1 MLNIKT
7 VLILYNFW
15 YNLNKYCFSVTKL
28 CPTPCDPMNCST
40 PGFSV
45 HHYLPELPQ
54 IHVHWVSDA
63 IQPSHSL
70 SPLLFLPSVFA
81 LFAFL
86 PSPCWPR
93 DSRESSAAHSW
104 KASILLRSAFI
115 MVQLSH
121 LCMTTAKT
129 LALTIQIVV
138 GKVIT
143 LLFKT
148 MSRFDIAIFQRSKRL
163 LISWLQSPSALILEP
178 KKMKSHII
186 STFSPSMCPDV
197 IGLDAMILVFWML
210 SFKPV
215 F

>member
-54 IHVHWVSDA
+54 THVHWVSDA

-70 SPLLFLPSVFA
+70 SPLLFLPS
-81 LFAFL
+81 L
-86 PSPCWPR
+86 PSCPLLAVQGTLK
-93 DSRESSAAHSW
+93 SLLQHHSW

-115 MVQLSH
+115 MVQLAH

-129 LALTIQIVV
+129 LALTIQIFV
-138 GKVIT
+138 GKVMSLFFNT
-143 LLFKT
+143 LP
-148 MSRFDIAIFQRSKRL
+148 RFVIAFLPRSKRL
-163 LISWLQSPSALILEP
+163 KSASNLGRDPVPVSGSLLGFSFLESQNP
-178 KKMKSHII
+178 WCFACS
-186 STFSPSMCPDV
+186 
-197 IGLDAMILVFWML
+197 
-210 SFKPV
+210 
-215 F
+215 